1 MADDGRGKQLDAI
14 VNDGGVFIRVAD
26 VVRDNHA
33 LRLVLLVCEIAI
45 IALTALTMVPY
56 WSEFHRAMLWL
67 GTAALLVAAA
77 TNLGYWLHWLD
88 RERMI

>member
-1 MADDGRGKQLDAI
+1 MADDGRGKTFEAI
-14 VNDGGVFIRVAD
+14 VNDDGCFIRVRD

-45 IALTALTMVPY
+45 IALTALMMVPY
-56 WSEFHRAMLWL
+56 WSEFHRVMLWL

-77 TNLGYWLHWLD
+77 TNLGYWLRRLD